1 MDAELEF
8 SIEAKTLGKTLF
20 DMVTKTIGLR
30 EAWFFGLHYKDSK
43 GIDAWL
49 RFDRKVTDQDLPK
62 ESPLNL
68 QFRVK
73 FYPEDVSE
81 ELVQEITQHLFFLQ
95 VRQQILDME
104 IYCPPE
110 ATVLLASYAVQA
122 KYGDYD
128 EAVYQPG
135 FLGNE
140 RLLPQRVSH

>member
-1 MDAELEF
+1 
-8 SIEAKTLGKTLF
+8 
-20 DMVTKTIGLR
+20 
-30 EAWFFGLHYKDSK
+30 
-43 GIDAWL
+43 
-49 RFDRKVTDQDLPK
+49 VTDQDLPK